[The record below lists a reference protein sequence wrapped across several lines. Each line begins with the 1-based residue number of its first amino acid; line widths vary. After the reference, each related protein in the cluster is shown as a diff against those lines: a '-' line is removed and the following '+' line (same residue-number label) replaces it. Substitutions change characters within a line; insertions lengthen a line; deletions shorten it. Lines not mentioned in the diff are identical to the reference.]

1 MKSKWCATKV
11 FIDSEQFNNE
21 NCAYF
26 HMFCTICL
34 VYVEATQHFQGFG
47 GDNKHGHLKGTLYTQ
62 MEGYLRKYPYQ
73 VPYKVPI
80 KYTDYVLYTHQWAK
94 RPQRHIVLIIVVNP
108 EHLSKC
114 TARIQEEISDNFMF
128 IRIKNAIR

>member
-1 MKSKWCATKV
+1 MILSNSIMKIVPTSICSVPFALYMWKPHNIFKALVGTTNTAILKV
-11 FIDSEQFNNE
+11 LS
-21 NCAYF
+21 
-26 HMFCTICL
+26 M
-34 VYVEATQHFQGFG
+34 
-47 GDNKHGHLKGTLYTQ
+47 YTQ

-114 TARIQEEISDNFMF
+114 TAKIQEEISDNFMF